1 MHLSRADLCADN
13 VRIKASHLS
22 FYCAVMHGWLA
33 CGINTNAASGTSAT
47 FERFRL
53 GSENVL
59 PGSLN
64 FDVLIKSQNFDNIQ
78 HHLLPKVP
86 ET

>member
-13 VRIKASHLS
+13 GHIKASHLS
-22 FYCAVMHGWLA
+22 LYCAVMHGWLA
-33 CGINTNAASGTSAT
+33 CGINTNATSGTRVT

-64 FDVLIKSQNFDNIQ
+64 FDALVKSHNFDNIQ
-78 HHLLPKVP
+78 RRLLPKVP